1 MTHDG
6 MLSGLRALVT
16 GGGSGIGAVITT
28 CLRREGSQVLVVDA
42 DVSTAP
48 DVVAD
53 VSSTAG
59 VDALF
64 DAVPQQLG
72 KHSQE
77 PLGAAADIA
86 CQSGPASFD

>member
-1 MTHDG
+1 MTPDG

-16 GGGSGIGAVITT
+16 GGGSGIGAAITT
-28 CLRREGSQVLVVDA
+28 CLRREGSQVLVVDS

-48 DVVAD
+48 DVVAE

-64 DAVPQQLG
+64 DAPAYQSL
-72 KHSQE
+72 
-77 PLGAAADIA
+77 ADA
-86 CQSGPASFD
+86 ENR